1 MNINTFTNAELPEF
15 LTEEKAKEIRDEING
30 IVDKLQGKKTSDDVS
45 QFSLVDDNRYI
56 KMWALETSL
65 HKWNITEDQLKKV
78 IYAA

>member
-1 MNINTFTNAELPEF
+1 MPEF

-30 IVDKLQGKKTSDDVS
+30 IVDKLLGKKTSDDVS